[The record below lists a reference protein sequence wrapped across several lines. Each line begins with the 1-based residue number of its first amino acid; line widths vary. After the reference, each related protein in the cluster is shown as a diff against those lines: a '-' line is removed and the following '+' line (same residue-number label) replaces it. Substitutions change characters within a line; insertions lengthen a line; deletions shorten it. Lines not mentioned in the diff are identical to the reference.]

1 MLGTT
6 NDLKLQVFHL
16 QLTPV
21 YQNLIYI
28 IKFLREAID
37 WWLTKV
43 NLQFEN
49 SVSNAVDLPLP
60 FGTNSD
66 SSYQQWKCVK
76 VKIRKIEI
84 MLK

>member
-37 WWLTKV
+37 W
-43 NLQFEN
+43 
-49 SVSNAVDLPLP
+49 
-60 FGTNSD
+60 
-66 SSYQQWKCVK
+66 
-76 VKIRKIEI
+76 
-84 MLK
+84 